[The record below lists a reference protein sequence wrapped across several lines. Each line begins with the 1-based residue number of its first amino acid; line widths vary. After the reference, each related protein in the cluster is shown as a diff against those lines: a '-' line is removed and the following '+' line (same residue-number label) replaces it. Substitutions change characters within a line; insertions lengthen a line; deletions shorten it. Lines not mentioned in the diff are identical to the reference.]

1 MYPVISSVIE
11 LFIRAYV
18 AIYLT
23 KKIGYEGIFYASPLA
38 WVGGAVVVFIGCYIN
53 MYMRSE
59 QKIRAEYKKIYKKIS
74 MENGTSKA
82 A

>member
-1 MYPVISSVIE
+1 VVE
-11 LFIRAYV
+11 LVIRAFI

-23 KKIGYEGIFYASPLA
+23 KKMGYEGIFYASPLA
-38 WVGGAVVVFIGCYIN
+38 WVGGAIVVFVGYYIN

-59 QKIRAEYKKIYKKIS
+59 QKIRAEYRKIYKKIS
-74 MENGTSKA
+74 MEEDKKA